1 LPPDARRV
9 GQIGRGVSLAV
20 PVAHPFGVCRPRR
33 AIRGLPTSRT
43 IPLRRLVRVTTP
55 KPCPASPLRFSRL
68 ASRVCCV
75 DRVESI
81 GRCAARLSRRG
92 GDAARA
98 GHSCLVFF
106 GQRTFRARARAVLAA
121 WPAALSRPRRRP
133 WGLPGPFAVLP
144 RPSGERA
151 SSACSG
157 PPAVSPGGSPR
168 EFHRRGSAF

>member
-33 AIRGLPTSRT
+33 AVRGLPTSRT

-106 GQRTFRARARAVLAA
+106 GQRTFRARARAGSRGLAGG
-121 WPAALSRPRRRP
+121 ALFASRPCRRRP
-133 WGLPGPFAVLP
+133 WDLLITLRSLGP
-144 RPSGERA
+144 A
-151 SSACSG
+151 SLHG
-157 PPAVSPGGSPR
+157 
-168 EFHRRGSAF
+168 